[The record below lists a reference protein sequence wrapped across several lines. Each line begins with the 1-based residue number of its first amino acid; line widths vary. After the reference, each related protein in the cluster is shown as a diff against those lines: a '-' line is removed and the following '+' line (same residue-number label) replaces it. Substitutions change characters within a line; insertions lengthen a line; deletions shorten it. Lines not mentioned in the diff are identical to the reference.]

1 MLVLALIEVHL
12 CVHGLNFSFS
22 LHCLPQRNNQ
32 LLSLFSPGRWVAA
45 HAEAPAVDVTK
56 LGMENPEVKT
66 MLDKAMKDAM
76 ERLDSKNAEMK
87 VRK

>member
-1 MLVLALIEVHL
+1 M
-12 CVHGLNFSFS
+12 
-22 LHCLPQRNNQ
+22 
-32 LLSLFSPGRWVAA
+32 AA

-87 VRK
+87 VTCARSVHAGTVHTAIALLASLDLPRFDGEI